1 MELPQKPLVKVGAR
15 QQTPS
20 FEESRRYIQDKEL
33 TKTEEKQQGEN
44 DSRYSSMWLRG
55 EPEKTTFI
63 KTG

>member
-33 TKTEEKQQGEN
+33 TKTEEKQQE
-44 DSRYSSMWLRG
+44 
-55 EPEKTTFI
+55 
-63 KTG
+63 